1 MPKKSKSESEY
12 SMVEEE
18 MSDDEESEVESEEED
33 DEEEWT
39 NDHLKLLYLISRYA
53 ECASTP
59 EEREGWIRKNSILVL
74 MYEGIVDGVFD
85 YDYAPQSV
93 LVGRKRLWLNITQE
107 GKDDID
113 DLREGG
119 LLNGLKLSS
128 EDLQPITAYQVS
140 AKGKEL
146 AILIPRE
153 FRTEVDNLIYKDN
166 ELLQVEFEEREGEQD
181 DEGED
186 LEPAF
191 FLVAPDDGPDDRRES
206 TITETE
212 DVSYVSSPYLPQCLR
227 GQGPE
232 NKDNSGRA
240 HESAAGVSEIKD
252 ELDENIIL
260 RQVNVIVGEWIPFGA
275 NQIVALNDK
284 LGSADRCQG
293 GMFTGE
299 LDTDASS
306 SAFKVEPGLTQ
317 VSILDFNDTKFINF
331 EAEINFPEGEGI
343 IQVEE
348 FGMHYGVEGKVL
360 YGMRIEAIQVRFNSM
375 LIQF

>member
-1 MPKKSKSESEY
+1 
-12 SMVEEE
+12 
-18 MSDDEESEVESEEED
+18 MSDDEESEIESEEED

-375 LIQF
+375 LIPF